1 MTNPFPSLVETP
13 RAFPL
18 PSIPEDT
25 VHYALHLPSIA
36 PSSSSSPS
44 PYSDPSALALLIT
57 THIQSL
63 LPSPWIW
70 NKDSWELKVSSTDAT
85 KLEGTMRVGDAIDD
99 EWLVVWL
106 LRQVSEKW
114 KELVIRFVLS
124 YWVWDRAD

>member
-1 MTNPFPSLVETP
+1 
-13 RAFPL
+13 
-18 PSIPEDT
+18 
-25 VHYALHLPSIA
+25 
-36 PSSSSSPS
+36 
-44 PYSDPSALALLIT
+44 
-57 THIQSL
+57 
-63 LPSPWIW
+63 
-70 NKDSWELKVSSTDAT
+70 VSSTDAT